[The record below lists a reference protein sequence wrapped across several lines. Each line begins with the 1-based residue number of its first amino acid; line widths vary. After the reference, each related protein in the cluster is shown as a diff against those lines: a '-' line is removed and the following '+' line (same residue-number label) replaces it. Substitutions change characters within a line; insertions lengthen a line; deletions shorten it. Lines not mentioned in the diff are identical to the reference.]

1 VRDIL
6 TMRLRPS
13 LASQAPNVSM
23 IILKDGIGTDKL
35 YKIIGIRRTILS
47 IIPSRHRRD
56 IRK

>member
-1 VRDIL
+1 
-6 TMRLRPS
+6 MRLRPS